1 MLKLLKHDLKNNW
14 KLCLISLLVGLLGNS
29 FLYALFKNS
38 IMTNTQTL
46 GFVEMLF
53 LILCI
58 LAVFGSFLALIVQ
71 IVMVFRRDYYSD
83 RGYLM
88 FTLPVRSNDILMS
101 KLLFALIWTVIFAIA
116 FSLINFLGMYFV
128 GESKFLEMIKLA
140 FNNPYFT
147 ISPFTFILL
156 TVYFIISTFIGYI
169 VMYFSIVATKS
180 LFPSNKT
187 GYSWIIIMIVINVV
201 ISLIDQEIFTRFPY
215 LLICRWRNRKC
226 QRINNAKKFRYNY
239 NEYVHK
245 NNGNTYF
252 KYYYL
257 DIDRSWLIPSI
268 NKNDGQFNR
277 YLNDKKP
284 HIEAFFKLQIDI

>member
-1 MLKLLKHDLKNNW
+1 MCTNKFLEVTMLKLLKHDLKNNL

-101 KLLFALIWTVIFAIA
+101 KLLFALIWTVIFAVA
-116 FSLINFLGMYFV
+116 FSLINFLGMYFI

-140 FNNPYFT
+140 MNNPYFQVT
-147 ISPFTFILL
+147 PFTFILL
-156 TVYFIISTFIGYI
+156 SVYFIVTSFISYI

-215 LLICRWRNRKC
+215 LISYVGEGIVNASELITL
-226 QRINNAKKFRYNY
+226 
-239 NEYVHK
+239 K
-245 NNGNTYF
+245 NSDTITMSTFTKIMG
-252 KYYYL
+252 
-257 DIDRSWLIPSI
+257 IPISSTIIWILTGLGLYQASI
-268 NKNDGQFNR
+268 KMMDNS
-277 YLNDKKP
+277 
-284 HIEAFFKLQIDI
+284 IDI

>member
-1 MLKLLKHDLKNNW
+1 MFDIIICRIARKRIIV
-14 KLCLISLLVGLLGNS
+14 CVVQ
-29 FLYALFKNS
+29 NS
-38 IMTNTQTL
+38 IKANAQTM

-58 LAVFGSFLALIVQ
+58 LAVFGSFLALTVQ

-88 FTLPVRSNDILMS
+88 FTLPVKSNDILMS

-147 ISPFTFILL
+147 ISPFTFIIL
-156 TVYFIISTFIGYI
+156 TVNFIISTFISYI
-169 VMYFSIVATKS
+169 VIYFSIVATKS

-215 LLICRWRNRKC
+215 LISYVGEGIVNASELITIKI
-226 QRINNAKKFRYNY
+226 QI
-239 NEYVHK
+239 
-245 NNGNTYF
+245 
-252 KYYYL
+252 
-257 DIDRSWLIPSI
+257 
-268 NKNDGQFNR
+268 Q
-277 YLNDKKP
+277 
-284 HIEAFFKLQIDI
+284 LQ

>member
-1 MLKLLKHDLKNNW
+1 MCTNKFLEVTMLKLLKHDLKNNL
-14 KLCLISLLVGLLGNS
+14 KLCLISLFVGLLGNS
-29 FLYALFKNS
+29 LLYALFKNS
-38 IMTNTQTL
+38 IIVNSQTM

-58 LAVFGSFLALIVQ
+58 LAVFGSFLALAVQ

-88 FTLPVRSNDILMS
+88 FTLPVKSNDILMS
-101 KLLFALIWTVIFAIA
+101 KLLFALIWTVIFSIA
-116 FSLINFLGMYFV
+116 FALINFLGMYFV

-140 FNNPYFT
+140 CNNPYFT
-147 ISPFTFILL
+147 ISPFTFIIL
-156 TVYFIISTFIGYI
+156 TVNFIISTFISYI

-215 LLICRWRNRKC
+215 LISYVGEGIVNASELIT
-226 QRINNAKKFRYNY
+226 I
-239 NEYVHK
+239 K
-245 NNGNTYF
+245 NSDTITMNTF
-252 KYYYL
+252 TK
-257 DIDRSWLIPSI
+257 IMGIPISSTIIWILTGLGLYQASI
-268 NKNDGQFNR
+268 KMMDNS
-277 YLNDKKP
+277 
-284 HIEAFFKLQIDI
+284 IDI

>member
-1 MLKLLKHDLKNNW
+1 MCTNKFLEVTMLKLLKHDLKNNL

-58 LAVFGSFLALIVQ
+58 LAVFGSFLALTVQ

-101 KLLFALIWTVIFAIA
+101 KLLFALIWTVIFAVA

-140 FNNPYFT
+140 MNNPYFQVT
-147 ISPFTFILL
+147 PFTFILL
-156 TVYFIISTFIGYI
+156 SVYFIVTSFISYI
-169 VMYFSIVATKS
+169 IMYFSIVATKS

-215 LLICRWRNRKC
+215 LISYVGEGIVNASELI
-226 QRINNAKKFRYNY
+226 AL
-239 NEYVHK
+239 K
-245 NNGNTYF
+245 NSDTITMSTFTKIMG
-252 KYYYL
+252 
-257 DIDRSWLIPSI
+257 IPISSTIIWILTGLGLYQASI
-268 NKNDGQFNR
+268 KMMDNS
-277 YLNDKKP
+277 
-284 HIEAFFKLQIDI
+284 IDI

>member
-1 MLKLLKHDLKNNW
+1 MLKLLKHDLKNNL

-116 FSLINFLGMYFV
+116 FSLINFLGMYFI

-140 FNNPYFT
+140 MNNPYFQVT
-147 ISPFTFILL
+147 PFTFILL
-156 TVYFIISTFIGYI
+156 SVYFIVTSFISYI
-169 VMYFSIVATKS
+169 IMYFSIVATKS

-215 LLICRWRNRKC
+215 LISYVGEGIVNASELI
-226 QRINNAKKFRYNY
+226 AL
-239 NEYVHK
+239 K
-245 NNGNTYF
+245 NSDTITMSTFTKIMG
-252 KYYYL
+252 
-257 DIDRSWLIPSI
+257 IPISSTIIWILTGLGLYQASI
-268 NKNDGQFNR
+268 KMMDNS
-277 YLNDKKP
+277 
-284 HIEAFFKLQIDI
+284 IDI

>member
-1 MLKLLKHDLKNNW
+1 M
-14 KLCLISLLVGLLGNS
+14 
-29 FLYALFKNS
+29 
-38 IMTNTQTL
+38 

-58 LAVFGSFLALIVQ
+58 LAVFGSFLALAVQ

-88 FTLPVRSNDILMS
+88 FTLPVKSNDILMS

-147 ISPFTFILL
+147 ISPFTFIIL
-156 TVYFIISTFIGYI
+156 TVNFIISTFISYI

-215 LLICRWRNRKC
+215 LISYVGEGIVNASELIT
-226 QRINNAKKFRYNY
+226 I
-239 NEYVHK
+239 K
-245 NNGNTYF
+245 NSDTITMNTF
-252 KYYYL
+252 TK
-257 DIDRSWLIPSI
+257 IMGIPISSTIIWILTGLGLYQASI
-268 NKNDGQFNR
+268 KMMDNS
-277 YLNDKKP
+277 
-284 HIEAFFKLQIDI
+284 IDI

>member
-1 MLKLLKHDLKNNW
+1 MCTNKFLEVTMLKLLKHDLKNNL
-14 KLCLISLLVGLLGNS
+14 KLCLISLIVGLLGNGL
-29 FLYALFKNS
+29 LYVLFKNS
-38 IMTNTQTL
+38 VIANAQTL

-58 LAVFGSFLALIVQ
+58 LAVFGSFLALTVQ

-88 FTLPVRSNDILMS
+88 FTLPVKSNDILMS

-128 GESKFLEMIKLA
+128 GESKFLEFIKLA
-140 FNNPYFT
+140 MNNPYYQVTPFT
-147 ISPFTFILL
+147 IISMVI
-156 TVYFIISTFIGYI
+156 YFLCNSFIGYI

-201 ISLIDQEIFTRFPY
+201 ISLIDQEIFLRVPY
-215 LLICRWRNRKC
+215 I
-226 QRINNAKKFRYNY
+226 ISYIGEGIVNAKD
-239 NEYVHK
+239 VVLAAP
-245 NNGNTYF
+245 GDTITMNTF
-252 KYYYL
+252 TKVMG
-257 DIDRSWLIPSI
+257 IPISSTIIWILTGLGLYQASI
-268 NKNDGQFNR
+268 KMMDNS
-277 YLNDKKP
+277 
-284 HIEAFFKLQIDI
+284 IDI

>member
-1 MLKLLKHDLKNNW
+1 MCTNKFLEVTMLKLLKHDLKNNL

-140 FNNPYFT
+140 MNNPYFQVT
-147 ISPFTFILL
+147 PFTFILL
-156 TVYFIISTFIGYI
+156 SVYFIVTSFISYI
-169 VMYFSIVATKS
+169 IMYFSIVATKS

-187 GYSWIIIMIVINVV
+187 GYSWIIIMIVINVI

-215 LLICRWRNRKC
+215 LISYVGEGIVNASELI
-226 QRINNAKKFRYNY
+226 AL
-239 NEYVHK
+239 K
-245 NNGNTYF
+245 NSDTITMSTFTKIMG
-252 KYYYL
+252 
-257 DIDRSWLIPSI
+257 IPISSTIIWILTGLGLYQASI
-268 NKNDGQFNR
+268 KMMDNS
-277 YLNDKKP
+277 
-284 HIEAFFKLQIDI
+284 IDI

>member
-1 MLKLLKHDLKNNW
+1 M
-14 KLCLISLLVGLLGNS
+14 
-29 FLYALFKNS
+29 
-38 IMTNTQTL
+38 

-58 LAVFGSFLALIVQ
+58 LAVFGSFLALTVQ

-88 FTLPVRSNDILMS
+88 FTLPVKSNDILMS
-101 KLLFALIWTVIFAIA
+101 KLLFALIWTVMFAIA

-147 ISPFTFILL
+147 ISPFTFIIL
-156 TVYFIISTFIGYI
+156 TVNFIISTFISYI

-215 LLICRWRNRKC
+215 LISYVGEGIVNASELIT
-226 QRINNAKKFRYNY
+226 I
-239 NEYVHK
+239 K
-245 NNGNTYF
+245 NSDTITMTTFTKIMG
-252 KYYYL
+252 
-257 DIDRSWLIPSI
+257 IPITSTIIWILTGLGLYQASI
-268 NKNDGQFNR
+268 KMMDNS
-277 YLNDKKP
+277 
-284 HIEAFFKLQIDI
+284 IDI

>member
-1 MLKLLKHDLKNNW
+1 MLKLLKHDLKNNL

-58 LAVFGSFLALIVQ
+58 LAVFGSFLALTVQIFLALTVQ

-88 FTLPVRSNDILMS
+88 FTLPVKSNDILMS
-101 KLLFALIWTVIFAIA
+101 KLLFALIWTVIFGVA

-215 LLICRWRNRKC
+215 LISYVGEGIVNASELITL
-226 QRINNAKKFRYNY
+226 
-239 NEYVHK
+239 K
-245 NNGNTYF
+245 NSDTITMNTF
-252 KYYYL
+252 TKL
-257 DIDRSWLIPSI
+257 MGIPISSTIIWILTGLGLYQASI
-268 NKNDGQFNR
+268 KMMDNS
-277 YLNDKKP
+277 
-284 HIEAFFKLQIDI
+284 IDI

>member
-1 MLKLLKHDLKNNW
+1 MLKLLKHDLKNNL
-14 KLCLISLLVGLLGNS
+14 KLCLISLLVGLLGNGL
-29 FLYALFKNS
+29 LYALFKNS
-38 IMTNTQTL
+38 IIANTQTM
-46 GFVEMLF
+46 GFIEMLF

-58 LAVFGSFLALIVQ
+58 LAVFGSFLALTVQ

-88 FTLPVRSNDILMS
+88 FTLPVKSNDILMS
-101 KLLFALIWTVIFAIA
+101 KLLFALIWTVIFAIS

-147 ISPFTFILL
+147 ISPFTFIIL
-156 TVYFIISTFIGYI
+156 TVNFIISTFISYI

-215 LLICRWRNRKC
+215 LISYVGEG
-226 QRINNAKKFRYNY
+226 IVNA
-239 NEYVHK
+239 
-245 NNGNTYF
+245 
-252 KYYYL
+252 
-257 DIDRSWLIPSI
+257 S
-268 NKNDGQFNR
+268 
-277 YLNDKKP
+277 
-284 HIEAFFKLQIDI
+284 